1 MPARERRLVA
11 WRGLR
16 IPMNVGEHRHAQATQ
31 ATPGSLR
38 GLLWTG
44 LSLSLLLP
52 LVFAA
57 LVWYD
62 LDHEFAYTA
71 ERGQIITQAV
81 QRQLDDRLQR
91 LGDELQEIAQ
101 QATRI
106 AAGNAAP
113 QMSAATPDEHDLD
126 VALRGAV
133 LLPAGGN
140 GFNVRGQPADA
151 RWLPQADP
159 DAGVAGLSIGTPIRD
174 AASGRA
180 VVPVAWDG
188 HAGLRVGAL
197 LDADWFAAVLTGY
210 DLGAGSML
218 NLLHRDRVLL
228 ARSEDNQRY
237 AGTRLNQAPLF
248 DAVHRNLPTGQYSE
262 PSSIDGVERQ
272 FMFRRLPHSPLIVV
286 VGLARS
292 NTLAGWRNFAAF
304 ALAVS
309 VLLGAL
315 WLWLSRAFSRSHVH
329 QAQLLADLGAQS
341 VRGEEAR
348 RIASMGDW
356 IWNLDTGEV
365 TLSEE
370 IFAICGLQP
379 RPGVLRVEEMLDWMH
394 PGDRER
400 LRRHADRLLAGAEP
414 SETNYRIVRPDG
426 EVRVVYARAEWADRT
441 PGRRVLRGIQQD
453 VTELSATR
461 ERLRAAQDEYRFLF
475 EHNPLPFCVYDRET
489 LAILAVNEAMTRQYG
504 YTRQELLAAN
514 MLDIRPPEEV
524 ENARKRLLVPPAEYP
539 QGKVWTHSRKDGSRL
554 RMKAYGRE
562 IEFDGHPARLVVLN
576 DVTESEIAEQR
587 FQLIAHA
594 TSDAVWGWD
603 IVTDALWWSDS
614 YYTLFGYGRDEVTL
628 TLDFWKL
635 RIHPDDL
642 DQVTRDLARVFE
654 SDETEWQHEYRFL
667 RKDGSY
673 AEVMDRGFVLR
684 DTDGRPLRAAGG
696 MLDVTQKH
704 RDEAN
709 LRLLRR
715 AVEAT
720 DNGIAIADARQPG
733 LPIVYANRAYEKMTG
748 AISSELIGSPCRFL
762 QEGPD
767 EQPEVSAI
775 RQAIA
780 EQRELR
786 VLLHDRRKNGELFWN
801 DLYLAPVLDEAGTL
815 THFVSIQSDV
825 SERQHILEQL
835 AYRATYDEL
844 TGLPNRQLLTDRL
857 QQAVHNAERHR
868 RGVGVLFV
876 DLDEFKLINDTL
888 GHSAGDEALRTV
900 AQRFAGAVRGSDTVG
915 RFGGDEFVAIL
926 TEQIDEDGVGRVIER
941 ISAALAQPVEVA
953 GVPHYITASIG
964 YCRFP
969 ESGRDAETLLKNA
982 DLAMYQAKQQG
993 RNRAVAYRSEFDV
1006 GISER
1011 LHMVSALRDALQR
1024 EEFRLFFQPLFGR
1037 DGSAVGMEALLR
1049 WQHPERGL
1057 LAPGQF
1063 IGVCEDSGLIVPIGR
1078 WVLHEAARH
1087 HAQLVASGLGHLRI
1101 AVNVSAVQFQQNLYD
1116 DVRSAI
1122 AAHALPYGALEL
1134 ELTESVIMA
1143 NPESAIEIMQ
1153 RLDALGVSISVD
1165 DFGTGYSSLAYLK
1178 RLPID
1183 RLKIDRSF
1191 VDQLGQDSDDDAIC
1205 TSIISLA
1212 HSLGL
1217 RTVAEGVETTQQL
1230 AWLRAGGCDELQGYL
1245 LGYPLPFDE
1254 MVRALARSSVAQ
1266 PAAPLPAAPQPPDI
1280 VA

>member
-1 MPARERRLVA
+1 MSA
-11 WRGLR
+11 
-16 IPMNVGEHRHAQATQ
+16 GEHPRPQVREAAL
-31 ATPGSLR
+31 GGLR
-38 GLLWTG
+38 GLLLTG
-44 LSLSLLLP
+44 FTLSLLLP
-52 LVFAA
+52 IVFAL
-57 LVWYD
+57 LVWHD
-62 LDHEFAYTA
+62 LDRENAYTA
-71 ERGQIITQAV
+71 ERGHIIAQAV
-81 QRQLDDRLQR
+81 QRQLGERLSW
-91 LGDELQEIAQ
+91 LADELQERAELASVPAQPISGPGLSKSMAHESDMDAALHHIVLVREGIAVDGQ
-101 QATRI
+101 DRPTD
-106 AAGNAAP
+106 AGW
-113 QMSAATPDEHDLD
+113 
-126 VALRGAV
+126 
-133 LLPAGGN
+133 LPA
-140 GFNVRGQPADA
+140 P
-151 RWLPQADP
+151 DP
-159 DAGVAGLSIGTPIRD
+159 DARPAGLSIGTPIRD
-174 AASGRA
+174 ATSGRE

-188 HAGLRVGAL
+188 QPGLRVGARV
-197 LDADWFAAVLTGY
+197 DADWFAAVLAGY
-210 DLGAGSML
+210 NIGAGGML
-218 NLLHRDRVLL
+218 NLWHRDHILL
-228 ARSEDNQRY
+228 ARSKDNQRY
-237 AGTRLNQAPLF
+237 SGTRLDRAPLF
-248 DAVHRNLPTGQYSE
+248 DSAHRNLTAGQYIE
-262 PSSIDGVERQ
+262 VGRIDGVERQ
-272 FMFRRLPHSPLIVV
+272 FVFLRMPHSPLIVL
-286 VGLARS
+286 VGSAR
-292 NTLAGWRNFAAF
+292 NDTLAGWRRFAAI
-304 ALAVS
+304 ALAFAI
-309 VLLGAL
+309 LLGGL
-315 WLWLSRAFSRSHVH
+315 WWWLSRAFARSHAR
-329 QAQLLADLGAQS
+329 QAQLLADLRLQS
-341 VRGEEAR
+341 IRTDEAR
-348 RIASMGDW
+348 RIAGLGDW
-356 IWNLDTGEV
+356 TWNLDTGEV
-365 TLSEE
+365 TWSEE
-370 IFAICGLQP
+370 IFAIYGLTP
-379 RPGVLRVEEMLDWMH
+379 RQGPLRFEEIPDWVH
-394 PGDRER
+394 PEDRER
-400 LRRHADRLLAGAEP
+400 LRGYLERSLAGEDLF
-414 SETNYRIVRPDG
+414 ETDYRIVRPDG
-426 EVRVVYARAEWADRT
+426 DIRVVHARGEWVDRT
-441 PGRRVLRGIQQD
+441 PGRRMQRGIQQD
-453 VTELSATR
+453 VTELADAR
-461 ERLRAAQDEYRFLF
+461 ERLREAQDEYRFLF
-475 EHNPLPFCVYDRET
+475 ENNPLPMCVYDRET
-489 LAILAVNEAMTRQYG
+489 LAILAVNGSMMRQYG
-504 YTRQELLAAN
+504 YTRDEMFAAN

-524 ENARKRLLVPPAEYP
+524 EAARAALLVPSAEYP

-554 RMKAYGRE
+554 RMKAYGCE

-628 TLDFWKL
+628 TLDFWKV

-654 SDETEWQHEYRFL
+654 SDDTEWQHEYRFL

-673 AEVMDRGFVLR
+673 AEVLDRGFVLR

-720 DNGIAIADARQPG
+720 DNGIAIADARQPD
-733 LPIVYANRAYEKMTG
+733 LPIVYANRAYEIMTG
-748 AISSELIGSPCRFL
+748 TISSELIGSPCRFL
-762 QEGPD
+762 QEGPGD
-767 EQPEVSAI
+767 QPEIAAI

-801 DLYLAPVLDEAGTL
+801 DLYLAPVLDETGAL

-926 TEQIDEDGVGRVIER
+926 TEQIDEDGVGRVIGR

-993 RNRAVAYRSEFDV
+993 RNRAVAYRSEFDL

-1116 DVRSAI
+1116 DVSSAI

-1143 NPESAIEIMQ
+1143 NPESAIEIMR

-1254 MVRALARSSVAQ
+1254 MLRALARSSASQ
-1266 PAAPLPAAPQPPDI
+1266 QAAPQPPDI